1 MSAADRSPLL
11 RVGNVL
17 PMATARKN
25 SPNHAEGDARQPE
38 APRAVPDPEGSSTV
52 GPPAELGPAA
62 LRALAHP
69 LRIRILD
76 LLPTRGPLTASKLG
90 ELVGES
96 SGSTSY
102 HLRQLAKHGLVR
114 EVEGKGTARERWWER
129 TPGGFSISS
138 AGKESSAGRQTAEAV
153 NMEFLRLR
161 NERVMAFVRSGQEV
175 DDEMLESWVG
185 TATFVTVNKWATP
198 EQAEAVIE
206 AWDRFAAEHLDPLA
220 RQEGTPGALP
230 FEIHFDVFPTVA
242 SGGDPL

>member
-1 MSAADRSPLL
+1 
-11 RVGNVL
+11 
-17 PMATARKN
+17 MATARKD
-25 SPNHAEGDARQPE
+25 SSDRQEDQGTPST
-38 APRAVPDPEGSSTV
+38 ASGTPRAAPDPSGSTAP

-76 LLPTRGPLTASKLG
+76 LLPIRGPLTASKLG
-90 ELVGES
+90 EIVGES

-138 AGKESSAGRQTAEAV
+138 AGKDSPAGRQTAEAV

-161 NERVMAFVRSGQEV
+161 NERVMAFIRAGQEV
-175 DDEMLESWVG
+175 DEETLETWQG
-185 TATFVTVNKWATP
+185 AATFITVNKWATP
-198 EQAEAVIE
+198 AQAKVVIE
-206 AWDRFAAEHLDPLA
+206 AWERFAAKHLDPLTG
-220 RQEGTPGALP
+220 QEGEPGAVP
-230 FEIHFDVFPTVA
+230 FEVHFDVFPTV
-242 SGGDPL
+242 DPEGKPL

>member
-1 MSAADRSPLL
+1 
-11 RVGNVL
+11 
-17 PMATARKN
+17 MATARKD
-25 SPNHAEGDARQPE
+25 SPGPKAGPDAPTPP
-38 APRAVPDPEGSSTV
+38 APPTLRVASEESAPASA
-52 GPPAELGPAA
+52 GPPPELGSEA

-90 ELVGES
+90 EIVGES

-138 AGKESSAGRQTAEAV
+138 AGKDSPAGRQTAEAV

-161 NERVMAFVRSGQEV
+161 NERVLAFIRAGQEM
-175 DDEMLESWVG
+175 DDETLESWVG
-185 TATFVTVNKWATP
+185 SATFMTSNKWATP
-198 EQAEAVIE
+198 EQMKAIIE
-206 AWDRFAAEHLDPLA
+206 AWDRFAAEHIDPLNG
-220 RQEGTPGALP
+220 QEGGPGMVPL
-230 FEIHFDVFPTVA
+230 EIHFDVFPTI
-242 SGGDPL
+242 DPEGNPL

>member
-1 MSAADRSPLL
+1 
-11 RVGNVL
+11 
-17 PMATARKN
+17 MATARKD
-25 SPNHAEGDARQPE
+25 SPGRPAERDTRPATPR
-38 APRAVPDPEGSSTV
+38 APRVVPAPAESTAV

-76 LLPTRGPLTASKLG
+76 LLPIRGPLTASKLG
-90 ELVGES
+90 EIVGES

-138 AGKESSAGRQTAEAV
+138 AGKDSPAGRQTAEAV

-161 NERVMAFVRSGQEV
+161 NERVMAFTRAGQEA
-175 DDEMLESWVG
+175 DEETLQSWLG
-185 TATFVTVNKWATP
+185 SATFVTTNKWATR
-198 EQAEAVIE
+198 EQAKAVVE
-206 AWDRFAAEHLDPLA
+206 AWERFAAEHLDPLS
-220 RQEGTPGALP
+220 RQEGEPGAIP
-230 FEIHFDVFPTVA
+230 FEIHFDVFPTM
-242 SGGDPL
+242 GPDGNPL